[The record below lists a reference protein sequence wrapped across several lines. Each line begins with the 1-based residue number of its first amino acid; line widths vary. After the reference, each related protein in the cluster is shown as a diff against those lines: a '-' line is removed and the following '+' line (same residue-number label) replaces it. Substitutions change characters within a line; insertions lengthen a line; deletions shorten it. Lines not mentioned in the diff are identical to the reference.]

1 MSKGVGPRPGISY
14 RQLNEDLLPPASY
27 PMPPS
32 GTDRVPKT
40 IGLERSAARM
50 PIAGAATIRR
60 ELGTLVRTH
69 WGAFAV
75 VVLFQGICAVA
86 ALVPAR
92 VLGGLVQHLSEGTS
106 SQAVDTAALLVLV
119 ALIIQTVFT
128 GLTRYRSSA
137 LGERILATL
146 RERFIARATVLP
158 PGVVER
164 AGTGELLTRTT
175 TDVDRIAWAI
185 RDAVP
190 MITVSIVTVIVIAVA
205 LIWTAPL
212 VALVWLVG
220 VPIMVVSTRWYM
232 RRAPQAYRSESS
244 SYAAVNTV
252 LAETVDA
259 GRTVESLRL
268 GPERIER
275 TEAAISRWLQWESY
289 TLRLRTRWFP
299 TLEASYVIPLAAV
312 MVAGGLLYI
321 NGTLTLQQAT
331 TSILYAQMLIEPV
344 DLLLMWFDELQAG
357 SASLSRLLGV
367 HEIVDPDTSD
377 EQPGGQEIEARDV
390 RFGYREGKDVLHGID
405 LEVTPGAR
413 VAIVGPSGAGKSTFG
428 RLLAG
433 IHAPRAGSL
442 TLGGAELGHLPTEVA
457 RTHVALVTQEH
468 HVFVGT
474 LRDNLILARRDATDD
489 EVWAALDVV
498 DAGEWARE
506 LPEGLDTEVGSG
518 GHKLGAAQAQQVA
531 LARLVLAD
539 PHTLVLDEAT
549 SLLDPRA
556 ARHLERSLSAVLD
569 GRTVVAIAHRLHTAH
584 DADVIVVVEDGVVSE
599 QGSHAELMQQDA
611 AYAALWRSWRD
622 EN

>member
-1 MSKGVGPRPGISY
+1 MSETTKRPGTSY
-14 RQLNEDLLPPASY
+14 RILNEDLLPPASY
-27 PMPPS
+27 PMPPAH
-32 GTDRVPKT
+32 TERVPKT
-40 IGLERSAARM
+40 VGLERAAARM
-50 PIAGAATIRR
+50 PIAGPATIRR
-60 ELGTLVRTH
+60 ELGMLFRSH
-69 WGAFAV
+69 RGAFALV
-75 VVLFQGICAVA
+75 VVLQGVTAIA

-92 VLGGLVQHLSEGTS
+92 VLGGLVQKLSDGTTA
-106 SQAVDTAALLVLV
+106 QVIDKAALIVFV
-119 ALIIQTVFT
+119 ALVVQTLFT

-137 LGERILATL
+137 LGEQILATL
-146 RERFIARATVLP
+146 RERFIARATTLP

-190 MITVSIVTVIVIAVA
+190 MITVSLVTVFVVAIA
-205 LIWTAPL
+205 L
-212 VALVWLVG
+212 VLTSATLALVWLVG
-220 VPIMVVSTRWYM
+220 VPIMVVATRWYM
-232 RRAPQAYRSESS
+232 RRAPQAYRAESS
-244 SYAAVNTV
+244 SYSAVNNV

-268 GPERIER
+268 GDDRVER
-275 TEAAISRWLQWESY
+275 TEAAITRWLQWESY

-299 TLEASYVIPLAAV
+299 ALEMAYVLPLAAV
-312 MVAGGLLYI
+312 MIAGGALFAS
-321 NGTLTLQQAT
+321 GSLTLQQAT

-357 SASLSRLLGV
+357 NASLSRLLGV
-367 HEIVDPDTSD
+367 HEIEDPDTSD
-377 EQPGGQEIEARDV
+377 EQPGGQDIEARDV
-390 RFGYREGKDVLHGID
+390 KFGYRAGKDVLHGID
-405 LEVTPGAR
+405 LEVEPGAR

-433 IHAPRAGSL
+433 IHPPRSGSL
-442 TLGGAELGHLPTEVA
+442 TLGGASLGHLPTEVA

-468 HVFVGT
+468 HVFVGS
-474 LRDNLILARRDATDD
+474 LRDNLVLARRDATDD
-489 EVWAALDVV
+489 EIWAALDVV

-506 LPEGLDTEVGSG
+506 LELGLDTEVGSG
-518 GHKLGAAQAQQVA
+518 GLKLGPAQAQQLA

-539 PHTLVLDEAT
+539 PHILVLDEAT

-556 ARHLERSLSAVLD
+556 ARHLERSLSAVLE

-584 DADVIVVVEDGVVSE
+584 DADFIVVVEDGVVSE
-599 QGSHAELMQQDA
+599 QGSHAELMLADA

-622 EN
+622 ES